1 MTARADATST
11 AHAGM
16 KPAAATIMAATDKLG
31 LATGATQAS
40 ADALCDRAVERHRDG
55 EPERAVAACVEAL
68 AIDPGH
74 GPARLNLACI
84 LRELDR
90 LEEAVVH
97 ATRAEAVGLA
107 RGDQGL
113 VVDAR
118 FNRGLARLGLGELA
132 EGWADWNARLGQPQ
146 WTRFD
151 PARRWNGEPL
161 AGRRLVVRREQGIGD
176 ELFFATCYK
185 ALLRRCG
192 GPGGGPVAIE
202 CDLRIQAALARALL
216 GVALPD
222 VALHGIDTVAGRAAA
237 QSGLPLPAGARRAP
251 EGDLW
256 VAAGS
261 LPGLLGRPVDLPPD
275 GALLAPLPALAT
287 RWRQRLDALP
297 GAGPVVGL
305 CWRSSMAS
313 GRRDRL
319 QAAIG
324 DLAPLLQLP
333 DIRPAGLQIGPRPG
347 ELAEAEALAG
357 RKLETFPELDL
368 ANDFEQAL
376 ALVAACDLV
385 IAVGT
390 WIVPLA
396 GMVGTPVWYL
406 MPLRDYWTVGTDTIP
421 WFDDMRCYDAREGRF
436 ADAAARM
443 AQDFRLG
450 GWR

>member
-1 MTARADATST
+1 
-11 AHAGM
+11 
-16 KPAAATIMAATDKLG
+16 MAASDSLD
-31 LATGATQAS
+31 LAIAHGAAS
-40 ADALCDRAVERHRDG
+40 ADALCDLAVGHHRNG
-55 EPERAVAACVEAL
+55 EPERAVAACIEAL
-68 AIDPGH
+68 ALAPDH

-90 LEEAVVH
+90 LEEAVAH
-97 ATRAEAVGLA
+97 ASRAEAVGLA
-107 RGDQGL
+107 RGDRGL
-113 VVDAR
+113 VADAR

-132 EGWADWNARLGQPQ
+132 EGWADWDARLSQPQ
-146 WTRFD
+146 WLRFD

-176 ELFFATCYK
+176 ELVFATCYR
-185 ALLRRCG
+185 ALLERCA
-192 GPGGGPVAIE
+192 GPEGGPVLFE
-202 CDLRIQAALARALL
+202 CDLRIEAALARALP
-216 GVALPD
+216 GA
-222 VALHGIDTVAGRAAA
+222 ALHGIDTVAGRAAA
-237 QSGLPLPAGARRAP
+237 QAGRTVPPSARRAP

-261 LPGLLGRPVDLPPD
+261 LPGLVGRPIDLAPD

-287 RWRQRLDALP
+287 HWRQRVDALP
-297 GAGPVVGL
+297 SAGPVVGL
-305 CWRSSMAS
+305 CWRSSMA
-313 GRRDRL
+313 GNRRDRL

-324 DLAPLLQLP
+324 DLAPLLRLP
-333 DIRPAGLQIGPRPG
+333 GIRPVGLQIAPRPE

-357 RKLETFPELDL
+357 RKLETFADLDL

-396 GMVGTPVWYL
+396 GMAGTPAWYL
-406 MPLRDYWTVGTDTIP
+406 MPLRDYWTVGTETIP
-421 WFDDMRCYDAREGRF
+421 WFDDTRCYDAREGRF

-443 AQDFRLG
+443 AQDIRLG